1 VTEPVRVVIADD
13 HAVYRASIRVLL
25 SSSGDVEVIGE
36 AADGVEA
43 LRLATTLHPDV
54 VLMDL
59 SMPAGSGLEATR
71 RIAEAAPDV
80 AVLVLTMHDED
91 HLIAAAVRS
100 GARGYALKGARR
112 DELLREIRAVSQGE
126 AVFGPS
132 VARRLG
138 GLMAGREATAFP
150 DLTDRERQ
158 VLDLMS
164 RGLDNTS
171 IAQHLHLSPKTVR
184 NLVSSVFLKLG
195 VSSRAEAVA
204 RARDAGL
211 GMQGDRP

>member
-1 VTEPVRVVIADD
+1 VIEPVRVVIADD
-13 HAVYRASIRVLL
+13 HAAYRASIRVLL
-25 SSSGDVEVIGE
+25 SGSGDVEVIGE

-54 VLMDL
+54 MLMDL
-59 SMPAGSGLEATR
+59 SMPTGSGLEATR

-91 HLIAAAVRS
+91 HLIAAALRS

-132 VARRLG
+132 VARRLS
-138 GLMAGREATAFP
+138 GLVAGREATAFP
-150 DLTDRERQ
+150 GLTDREHQ

-164 RGLDNTS
+164 QGLDNTS

-211 GMQGDRP
+211 GTQAESP